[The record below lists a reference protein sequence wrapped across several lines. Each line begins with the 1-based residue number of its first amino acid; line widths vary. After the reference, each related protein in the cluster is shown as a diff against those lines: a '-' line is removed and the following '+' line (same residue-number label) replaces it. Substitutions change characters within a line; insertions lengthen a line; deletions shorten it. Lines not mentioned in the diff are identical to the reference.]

1 MNDTIDGA
9 DAPDTTGAD
18 EPVTEPDATTEA
30 LPALRGR
37 VALRRAAPWL
47 VTVLALALAGW
58 STWQWQVLAA
68 REDAVL
74 TVRATATD
82 VLTVLTN
89 WDADELDTT
98 RTSLEAAGTDAFAE
112 QVDEFVGPQAAEALA
127 AAGTRSE
134 GAVEDL
140 FVQSIDGDRAV
151 VFAIVAQA
159 LVSDDTEGVVQPATR
174 AAELRLQLVDGR
186 WLVDGIDLIEPTIA
200 EVAG

>member
-9 DAPDTTGAD
+9 ENPDTAQPTPTPS
-18 EPVTEPDATTEA
+18 EE
-30 LPALRGR
+30 LPLRGG
-37 VALRRAAPWL
+37 ALRRAAPWL
-47 VTVLALALAGW
+47 VAVLALALAGW

-68 REDAVL
+68 REDAAL

-89 WDADELDTT
+89 WDAEDLDTT
-98 RTSLEAAGTDAFAE
+98 RASLEDAGTDAFAE
-112 QVDEFVGPQAAEALA
+112 QVDEFVGPRAAEALA

-134 GAVEDL
+134 GEVEDV
-140 FVQSIDGDRAV
+140 FVQTLDDDRAV
-151 VFAIVAQA
+151 VFAIVSQA